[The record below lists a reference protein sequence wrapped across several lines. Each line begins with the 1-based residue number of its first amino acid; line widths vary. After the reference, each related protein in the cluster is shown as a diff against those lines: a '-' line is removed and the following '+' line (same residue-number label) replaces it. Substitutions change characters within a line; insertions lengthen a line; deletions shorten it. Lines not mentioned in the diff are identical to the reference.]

1 MKKLLLKFIFSS
13 ITYFLLLSP
22 FLLPDEWTYI
32 KHCKSEFHPVAE
44 ILMIISIPIMGALV
58 FDCIYRFYNNLFDK
72 LEE

>member
-1 MKKLLLKFIFSS
+1 
-13 ITYFLLLSP
+13 
-22 FLLPDEWTYI
+22 LPDEWTYI

>member
-1 MKKLLLKFIFSS
+1 MKKLLLKFTFST

-32 KHCKSEFHPVAE
+32 KHCKSEFHPTTDV
-44 ILMIISIPIMGALV
+44 LMSISIFIVAILAYNS
-58 FDCIYRFYNNLFDK
+58 IYRFYNNLFDN